1 MWKPGD
7 RQTEVKATLEHRQK
21 ALLMRIDTCRGSF
34 QYGRDDQVSQI
45 PGTDVGSTNVKQG
58 ETKKI
63 PKKMRRISKIM
74 KEAMG
79 GSTSQR
85 DDESYNTSHRITV
98 IAEVE
103 KEAMEV
109 TPFQQK

>member
-34 QYGRDDQVSQI
+34 QYGQDDQVCQI
-45 PGTDVGSTNVKQG
+45 LGTDVGSTNVKQG
-58 ETKKI
+58 EPKKI